1 VSDVAMQGLLSGKY
15 TSPTQL
21 EPGRLRTR
29 IFRPDRAPQSRHGTP
44 GVEEEVFGENGL
56 LKRLQQHS
64 DDAGCSLV
72 DCSVAWLLS
81 RTQTLCV
88 LVGASSPE
96 QSKRN
101 ATVAP
106 VGPAVLQHCTEESEQ
121 LKALL
126 YARGNIVDQYAAAT
140 RIHGNEVSAGPRL

>member
-1 VSDVAMQGLLSGKY
+1 MFGESGLL
-15 TSPTQL
+15 
-21 EPGRLRTR
+21 R
-29 IFRPDRAPQSRHGTP
+29 
-44 GVEEEVFGENGL
+44 
-56 LKRLQQHS
+56 RLQQHA
-64 DDAGCSLV
+64 DGAGCSLV

-81 RTQTLCV
+81 QTETLCV

-106 VGPAVLQHCTEESEQ
+106 VGPDVLQACSEESEQ

-126 YARGNIVDQYAAAT
+126 YERGNIVDQYAAAT